1 MGNQNNEPSRDSQRD
16 QLLQQTTDRGYFA
29 ELWNF
34 ARTSRKWWVI
44 PLLVV
49 ILVLGAILALG
60 NTALAPFIYTL
71 F

>member
-1 MGNQNNEPSRDSQRD
+1 MTNESNEAKRASQRD
-16 QLLQQTTDRGYFA
+16 QLLQPTTDRGYLA

-44 PLLVV
+44 PLLLV
-49 ILVLGAILALG
+49 IFALGAILALG